1 MKVYRNTT
9 EIAAKDKRGR
19 NMSMLG
25 LGILFIGLLASFIPS
40 WFPLGTT
47 PSNPIF
53 VFLQQYWTIISFA
66 ALPLGFLAA
75 SFGSYYVTRYARRRW
90 AGTNVIARPDEMVER
105 GLKGLDD
112 KYSLFIFSLPVAY
125 VLLTPF
131 SIMTLAVRSDKG
143 KVRVEGDKWKEG
155 WGMGRLL
162 TIFSREG
169 VGHPPSELDDQTKK
183 IQTYLA
189 NVPAPSDDPVLIEGA
204 VLFINSETLLEM
216 SNPSVPVV
224 RVDQFK
230 DYLRKRSKE
239 TKANPAVM
247 RAVADYMQTHNR
259 AIEAEGDATEAP
271 AKA

>member
-1 MKVYRNTT
+1 MKVYRNKA
-9 EIAAKDKRGR
+9 EIISKDKRGR
-19 NMSMLG
+19 NLSMIG

-40 WFPLGTT
+40 WFPPGTT
-47 PSNPIF
+47 PGNPFF
-53 VFLQQYWTIISFA
+53 VFLQQYWSIISFA

-112 KYSLFIFSLPVAY
+112 KYMLFIFSLPVSY

-143 KVRVEGDKWKEG
+143 SVRVEGDKWKER
-155 WGMGRLL
+155 WGLSRIL

-169 VGHPPSELDDQTKK
+169 VGHPPTELDDQTRKMQK
-183 IQTYLA
+183 YLA

-204 VLFINSETLLEM
+204 VLFINSETQVEA

-224 RVDQFK
+224 RIDQFK
-230 DYLRKRSKE
+230 DFLRKRAKE

-247 RAVADYMQTHNR
+247 RAVADFMQANNL
-259 AIEAEGDATEAP
+259 AVQGEQSGEAVEA
-271 AKA
+271 A